1 MATEEAGA
9 VALSGL
15 RTQSYLGQPFKGQL
29 EMTGPDALMLDSSC
43 LQAQVETPDGI
54 FISPVSIALT
64 QRTNAVSVSFQ
75 SRKPIHE
82 PAIKLVMKVAC
93 EVQLSREYLLLLD
106 PGGNAVETAAIASA
120 SPNARTQVT
129 AERAAPKVK
138 TPASEGSAVTA
149 SEIVSQRHQPKTFE
163 SKKSRAERAPKP
175 AAAQDTLKL
184 SDQVEMIAQG
194 MKMSQSL
201 TLGAANNKSGVQDV
215 EELRQAQAHFAAMLR
230 GEAVAPA
237 EVQTASKADQSRADT
252 LQKEAGQ
259 LKKQL
264 QLEKAQLEEL
274 RENSVSES
282 WMWALGGLLAAAL
295 ASSGLLYAYV
305 RRLHRTHS
313 ASWWEQTPAKTE
325 PEPRKNIEELV
336 NSVQAA
342 YATEPHM
349 TDVAALPEMQ
359 SQVSAPKSDSR
370 LRTLSQT
377 KEQDLGNLETHSVFG
392 RTYSPSL
399 EDTNSSTFNFFATP
413 KGNTLK
419 VEEISDVTQEA
430 EFWMS
435 VNDPERA
442 IEILEPQLDVDH
454 PDSPVPWLYL
464 LDLYRMVGK
473 KAEYDELRDRFVV
486 FFNAN
491 IPEFETD
498 PGTLN
503 ARHLDDFEHLVKRI
517 CAIWD
522 TNEAIPFLESLL
534 VDDRDGKRM
543 GFELPVYRDILLL
556 ISIAHELEKSRAHGG
571 LPSLHASTLPPRQL
585 PKDPMATAASQP
597 EPEPENGNLIDF
609 EVYDFRKPDEQK

>member
-1 MATEEAGA
+1 MAAEEAGA

-54 FISPVSIALT
+54 FISPVNISLT
-64 QRTNAVSVSFQ
+64 QRNNAVSVSFQ

-82 PAIKLVMKVAC
+82 PAIKLVIKVAC

-106 PGGNAVETAAIASA
+106 PGGNAAESLAVVTGGQTV
-120 SPNARTQVT
+120 RQQVA
-129 AERAAPKVK
+129 AERSSAKAKAGAA
-138 TPASEGSAVTA
+138 AESNGSK
-149 SEIVSQRHQPKTFE
+149 SEIVSQRNQPKASE
-163 SKKSRAERAPKP
+163 SKKPKTERTPKSAPV
-175 AAAQDTLKL
+175 QDALKL

-201 TLGAANNKSGVQDV
+201 SLGAANNKSGAQDV

-237 EVQTASKADQSRADT
+237 EVQTASKADQSRAET

-325 PEPRKNIEELV
+325 PEQRKNIEELV

-342 YATEPHM
+342 YATEPHL

-359 SQVSAPKSDSR
+359 SQVSTPKTDSR
-370 LRTLSQT
+370 LRTSSDQ
-377 KEQDLGNLETHSVFG
+377 KEQELGNLETHSVFG

-464 LDLYRMVGK
+464 LDLYRMVNK
-473 KAEYDELRDRFVV
+473 KEEYDELRDRFVV

-498 PGTLN
+498 PSTLS

-517 CAIWD
+517 CSIWD

-534 VDDRDGKRM
+534 IDDRDGKRM

-585 PKDPMATAASQP
+585 PKDPLAQVVAQP

-609 EVYDFRKPDEQK
+609 EIYDFRKPDESK

>member
-1 MATEEAGA
+1 MAAEEAGA

-54 FISPVSIALT
+54 FISPVNISLT
-64 QRTNAVSVSFQ
+64 QRNNAVSVSFQ

-82 PAIKLVMKVAC
+82 PAIKLVIKVAC

-106 PGGNAVETAAIASA
+106 PGGNAAESSA
-120 SPNARTQVT
+120 VVTGGQTVRQQVA
-129 AERAAPKVK
+129 AERPSAKMKAGAA
-138 TPASEGSAVTA
+138 AEGSGAK
-149 SEIVSQRHQPKTFE
+149 SEIVSQRNQPKASE
-163 SKKSRAERAPKP
+163 SKKAKTERTPKP
-175 AAAQDTLKL
+175 APVQDALKL

-201 TLGAANNKSGVQDV
+201 SLGAANNKSGAQDV

-237 EVQTASKADQSRADT
+237 EVQTASKADQSRAET

-325 PEPRKNIEELV
+325 PEQRKNIEELV

-342 YATEPHM
+342 YATEPHL

-359 SQVSAPKSDSR
+359 SQVSTPKTDSR
-370 LRTLSQT
+370 LRTSSDQ
-377 KEQDLGNLETHSVFG
+377 KEQELGNLETHSVFG

-464 LDLYRMVGK
+464 LDLYRMVNK
-473 KAEYDELRDRFVV
+473 KEEYDELRDRFVV

-498 PGTLN
+498 PSTLS

-517 CAIWD
+517 CSIWD

-534 VDDRDGKRM
+534 IDDRDGKRM

-585 PKDPMATAASQP
+585 PKDPLAQVVAQP

-609 EVYDFRKPDEQK
+609 EIYDFRKPDESK